1 MLELQ
6 IENTQLKMRNLEL
19 TSTLMQNEHNALA
32 EKLKALQAQK
42 AAQEAPVEAVAPPA
56 PEAANG

>member
-6 IENTQLKMRNLEL
+6 IENTQLKMANLEL
-19 TSTLMQNEHNALA
+19 TSRLMQKDHDALA
-32 EKLKALQAQK
+32 QKLAQLQAQK